1 MTIDVMTD
9 QDTAP
14 RVAVVRGERP
24 WEPDIATGEPT
35 LVTKVVRLNLLVT
48 RALEDLTSKL
58 GISLADHL
66 VLGVVR
72 RSPNEHTTPTRISEV
87 LRRTTGGMT
96 LTIDRLEKAGWLTR
110 SADPTDRRRVLVT
123 LTDTGRDLTIAVN
136 DELHRWED
144 RLGLP
149 TRSRERIDT
158 ELDAL
163 LMLFED

>member
-1 MTIDVMTD
+1 MTIDSAAV
-9 QDTAP
+9 P
-14 RVAVVRGERP
+14 RAVARAKGA
-24 WEPDIATGEPT
+24 WEPDITTGEPS

-48 RALEDLTSKL
+48 RALEDVTAKL

-66 VLGVVR
+66 VLGVLR
-72 RSPNEHTTPTRISEV
+72 RSPDEHATPTRICEV

-110 SADPTDRRRVLVT
+110 SADPTDRRRILVT
-123 LTDTGRDLTIAVN
+123 LTDAGRDLALAVN

-149 TRSRERIDT
+149 ARSRERIDT
-158 ELDAL
+158 ALDAL
-163 LMLFED
+163 LMLFDD

>member
-1 MTIDVMTD
+1 MTIDE
-9 QDTAP
+9 DTG
-14 RVAVVRGERP
+14 RRAVVAGEGP

-35 LVTKVVRLNLLVT
+35 LVAKVVRLNLLVT

-58 GISLADHL
+58 GVSLADHL

-72 RSPNEHTTPTRISEV
+72 RSPDEHTTASRICEV

-96 LTIDRLEKAGWLTR
+96 LTIDRLEKAGWIAR

-123 LTDTGRDLTIAVN
+123 LTDAGRDLAIAVN

-149 TRSRERIDT
+149 ARSRERIDT